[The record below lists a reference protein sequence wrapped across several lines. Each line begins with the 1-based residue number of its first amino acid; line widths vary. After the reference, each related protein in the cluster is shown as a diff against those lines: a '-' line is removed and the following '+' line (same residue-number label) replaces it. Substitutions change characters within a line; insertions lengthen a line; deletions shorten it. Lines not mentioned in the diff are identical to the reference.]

1 MRHEGYWGLRES
13 PFRDVGNPA
22 FFFASPT
29 HDEALARLQFLAESH
44 RNVGILSGCDGSGK
58 SLLLAVFGRQLRE
71 QGRTVCATSL
81 LGQDLRGFL
90 WTVAAGLGTNPRNA
104 DDTFAL
110 WRQTHDRL
118 RALHYVGDAPT
129 LLLDDADLATP
140 EVLTHVLR
148 LLKSDGVPH
157 LTVILTVES
166 SRVQRVGTDLLQ
178 LCELHI
184 RLEPWQPDDIRDYL
198 HTSLRRA
205 GRPASG
211 ELFDAAA
218 VNRLHA
224 LSAGVP
230 RYVRQL
236 AELALVA
243 GAGRRLDQI
252 DAETID
258 AVFHELSLTTPV
270 PADNL
275 VGV

>member
-1 MRHEGYWGLRES
+1 MRYEGYWGLRES
-13 PFRDVGNPA
+13 PFRDVRNPA

-29 HDEALARLQFLAESH
+29 HDEALARLHFLADAH

-58 SLLLAVFGRQLRE
+58 TLLLAVFGRQLRE
-71 QGRTVCATSL
+71 QGRTVCTTSL

-90 WTVAAGLGTNPRNA
+90 WTVAAGLGTNPRKA
-104 DDTFAL
+104 DDSFGL

-129 LLLDDADLATP
+129 LLLDDADLAAP
-140 EVLTHVLR
+140 EVLAHVLR
-148 LLKSDGVPH
+148 LLKSDDLPH
-157 LTVILTVES
+157 LTMILAAES
-166 SRVQRVGTDLLQ
+166 AHVQRVGSDLLQ

-184 RLEPWQPDDIRDYL
+184 RLELWQPDDIRDYL

-205 GRPASG
+205 GRRASG
-211 ELFDAAA
+211 ELFEAAA
-218 VNRLHA
+218 VNRLYA

-258 AVFHELSLTTPV
+258 AVFHELSLGTGVPV
-270 PADNL
+270 DNL
-275 VGV
+275 VAV